1 MDSTYKS
8 TDQLLPYRTLA
19 QLLMEK
25 GPAVYAIGPDTLVFS
40 ALQMMVEKDV
50 GALVVLEG
58 QKLVGIF
65 SERDYA
71 RKVVL
76 TGKTSKDTPV
86 REVMTADV
94 VFVTADHTVPQC
106 MELMTTNRI
115 RHLPVVQNDLVVGIL
130 SIGDL
135 LKEMLSHHERL
146 IRRMETDMTVLLTP
160 DPSSY

>member
-1 MDSTYKS
+1 MRVPTNPE
-8 TDQLLPYRTLA
+8 QLLPYRTLEQILA
-19 QLLMEK
+19 AKSTGICSVAPNASVL
-25 GPAVYAIGPDTLVFS
+25 S
-40 ALQMMVEKDV
+40 ALRLMAEKEV

-58 QKLVGIF
+58 SQLVGMF

-76 TGKTSKDTPV
+76 AGKTSIDTPV
-86 REVMTADV
+86 SKIMTDKV
-94 VFVTADHTVPQC
+94 ICVTLDQTIPQC
-106 MELMTTNRI
+106 MELMTDKRI
-115 RHLPVVQNDLVVGIL
+115 RHLPVVKDGRVIGVL

-146 IRRMETDMTVLLTP
+146 LKQLATERITLLTP